1 MREIFGKIIAA
12 LLIFLSVVGC
22 QKKEE
27 VGVNPYEGGK
37 EPFGILFTANRTDPE
52 IAAPGEVV
60 RVNVKGLKKYE
71 NKFDIRLN
79 DVSTEVVALTDST
92 IDIRMPT
99 QVSSGI
105 VTVILDGQIFYGPRI
120 GVEGKVAVDTDY
132 KIVNGF
138 DMGLRQIMP
147 HSGGHI
153 VVGSFT
159 NFENEKSGNTYRTGI
174 HHITSLGQSS
184 TSMDFRRRAN
194 GPISS
199 IARLPNGKFIV
210 GGSLTTF
217 SARAVGGIARLNAN
231 GSLDTTVVAVINP
244 NADTKPLDGLDTV
257 SSFNAGFSGG
267 MVSYVFETPDNGVIV
282 VGSFTS
288 YWKIDYTY
296 SSRVNRYYINTK
308 VKNVARLKEDGTLD
322 STFNVNN
329 TGFNGFVNGAVKLND
344 GRIVIAG
351 TFTNYNGKAVNNI
364 VCLKPNG
371 EVDEDFLSHGGTNLP
386 IQSVTYNSTLN
397 KLAIAGTFKTFGS
410 VPTNGV
416 VLLNADGSVD
426 QNFVLGDMDG
436 EFPNYAYILN
446 SGKVFVTGSFSKYN
460 GINRG
465 GVLILEADG
474 TAKQEYNNLG
484 SFRGTPTTLV
494 ETTSSLG
501 NPAILLGGTIYEV
514 GGKNVGHIVKIEIKN

>member
-1 MREIFGKIIAA
+1 M
-12 LLIFLSVVGC
+12 
-22 QKKEE
+22 
-27 VGVNPYEGGK
+27 GVNPYEVARS
-37 EPFGILFTANRTDPE
+37 FRHTVYCQSYRPE

-231 GSLDTTVVAVINP
+231 GSLDTTVVAVINLMRIP
-244 NADTKPLDGLDTV
+244 SRWTV
-257 SSFNAGFSGG
+257 WILYLLSMQDFQEGWSAMSS
-267 MVSYVFETPDNGVIV
+267 
-282 VGSFTS
+282 
-288 YWKIDYTY
+288 
-296 SSRVNRYYINTK
+296 
-308 VKNVARLKEDGTLD
+308 
-322 STFNVNN
+322 
-329 TGFNGFVNGAVKLND
+329 KL
-344 GRIVIAG
+344 
-351 TFTNYNGKAVNNI
+351 
-364 VCLKPNG
+364 L
-371 EVDEDFLSHGGTNLP
+371 
-386 IQSVTYNSTLN
+386 
-397 KLAIAGTFKTFGS
+397 
-410 VPTNGV
+410 
-416 VLLNADGSVD
+416 
-426 QNFVLGDMDG
+426 
-436 EFPNYAYILN
+436 
-446 SGKVFVTGSFSKYN
+446 
-460 GINRG
+460 
-465 GVLILEADG
+465 
-474 TAKQEYNNLG
+474 
-484 SFRGTPTTLV
+484 TTV
-494 ETTSSLG
+494 
-501 NPAILLGGTIYEV
+501 
-514 GGKNVGHIVKIEIKN
+514 